1 MKRLFVMVTATTL
14 IALSACGQKLKES
27 QVPVAARTSFA
38 KQYPGIKGGWEKENG
53 NYEVNFKQGG
63 QTMSAVIE
71 KNGTIVETETDI
83 HVSDL
88 PKAVHDYMKKHYAGT
103 KIKEAA
109 KIVKSNGEVNYEAE
123 VDHKDVI
130 FDANGKFIRE
140 AKD

>member
-1 MKRLFVMVTATTL
+1 MKRLFMMITATTL
-14 IALSACGQKLKES
+14 VALAACGQKLKES
-27 QVPVAARTSFA
+27 QVPAATKASFA

-53 NYEVNFKQGG
+53 NYEVNFKQAG

-88 PKAVHDYMKKHYAGT
+88 PKAVHDYMKKHCAGT

-109 KIVKSNGEVNYEAE
+109 KIVKSNGDVNYEAE